1 MTAMGSD
8 VKVSVIV
15 EQIKRGGAGTFL
27 AVDNLSAFTH
37 PSNFAARMA
46 SLRPAIRAAYEET
59 ANRTGRRRI
68 LEFLLFAGL
77 ALKDSADLALNL
89 QNESRH
95 GADALRDEAVAQE
108 VGLMIDL
115 LDALEAGDPAL
126 GKAILT
132 SEKERLEMIMA
143 PRQGKGVSLL
153 SAKAMGA
160 DTGSLRAW
168 IEYWAAFGKA
178 CNLRKLSRTIG
189 MEGVDYGVGVFYA
202 RCLWGA
208 NLVMM
213 NPSLAIFAL
222 EDDIQLNRAIDHMV
236 FEFGDA
242 ALPEEFV
249 RRGTAIAGL
258 KARIALRAV
267 WLLEGKGRISFQV
280 QPSTYVTNENLL
292 EDVRPLMNRFDAE
305 ALAYDEELFLD
316 EVMGPEEIAARKGRT
331 HVFFKV
337 DGSRPATYGKVQ
349 ELAQAQLDG
358 GKLDLAEGDSEGLI
372 EAMLSGWEDPAT
384 GRKIAA
390 NCNITVN
397 GFVSDVLP
405 GALCQFRGHAKARE
419 KGIPLSHSIIT
430 RMGGRV
436 EGLGIRWF
444 AIQAVVKGL
453 REQGKDGQADE
464 VAAKIGGEFDHAKN
478 GTLDLPELRALAR
491 EAGLVLAE
499 EVAPEEYAKHRGNLF
514 PTDDAIRITAEAI
527 TKRSH
532 YILEALKGCAAMK
545 DAGAE
550 PWETLLLQASMRGPY
565 KGRYP
570 HVVEIVAPSDTVA
583 QGHFPNAA
591 KDVEEFEGFEADP
604 TAIDRP
610 VDPVLA
616 DQLDCSVVGEEWAG
630 AYEVSPAQA
639 ELLSKLGIYDPAWGD
654 RGIEFE
660 TFVTRPFPQ
669 QTLFG
674 KVFPMDRIPR
684 TKAEN
689 EAVEKGFVGDFNALG
704 RTMLE
709 RNDREAYK
717 RTQLGILADAV
728 MDAST
733 AGGTFERIG
742 DAAASALGTVTGP
755 EAGRYTFAFDT
766 LVEANGEI
774 HLLAASTQREI
785 DPDTFQ
791 ATAFSPVDEIVT
803 FYDPD
808 ATPAGRQML
817 RAEERTLLSTPKGR
831 RIAVQVT
838 RLDPASAQTLLE
850 GVLAGAAIPEA
861 LVEAVGRRA

>member
-1 MTAMGSD
+1 LDS
-8 VKVSVIV
+8 KVGLIV
-15 EQIKRGGAGTFL
+15 EQIKRGGVGTFQ

-37 PSNFAARMA
+37 PSNFSERMA
-46 SLRPAIRAAYEET
+46 SLRSAIRAEYEG
-59 ANRTGRRRI
+59 AASRADRRRI

-77 ALKDSADLALNL
+77 ALKDSEDLALNL
-89 QNESRH
+89 QNASRH
-95 GADALRDEAVAQE
+95 GADALSDDAMEREAEAT
-108 VGLMIDL
+108 LDL
-115 LDALEAGDPAL
+115 LDELEAGDPTL
-126 GKAILT
+126 GESILA

-153 SAKAMGA
+153 SAKAMDA
-160 DTGSLRAW
+160 DTRSLRAW
-168 IEYWAAFGKA
+168 IEYWAAFGKG

-222 EDDIQLNRAIDHMV
+222 EDDIQLNRSIDHMV
-236 FEFGDA
+236 FEFGDVA
-242 ALPEEFV
+242 SPEEFV

-267 WLLEGKGRISFQV
+267 WLLAGKGRISFQV
-280 QPSTYVTNENLL
+280 QPSTYVTNEDLL
-292 EDVRPLMNRFDAE
+292 EDVRSLMNRFDAE
-305 ALAYDEELFLD
+305 ALAYDEELLLD
-316 EVMGPEEIAARKGRT
+316 EVMAPEEIEARKGRT

-349 ELAQAQLDG
+349 ALTLAQLDG
-358 GKLDLAEGDSEGLI
+358 GAADLAEGDSEGLI
-372 EAMLSGWEDPAT
+372 EAMLSGWEERTT
-384 GRKIAA
+384 GRGVAA

-405 GALCQFRGHAKARE
+405 GALCQFRGHAKARG
-419 KGIPLSHSIIT
+419 KGIPISHSIIT

-444 AIQAVVKGL
+444 AMQAVVNGL
-453 REQGKDGQADE
+453 REQGQGDRADE

-478 GTLDLPELRALAR
+478 GALDLPEFRALAR
-491 EAGLVLAE
+491 EAGFVLAE
-499 EVAPEEYAKHRGNLF
+499 EVRPEEYAKHRGELF

-532 YILEALKGCAAMK
+532 QILEALKGCVAMK
-545 DAGAE
+545 KAGAE

-570 HVVEIVAPSDTVA
+570 HVVEIVAPEDTVA

-616 DQLDCSVVGEEWAG
+616 DQLACSVVGEEWAK

-639 ELLSKLGIYDPAWGD
+639 ELLRTLGIYDPTWGD
-654 RGIEFE
+654 RGMAFE
-660 TFVTRPFPQ
+660 EFVTRPFPQ

-674 KVFPMDRIPR
+674 KVFPLDRIPR
-684 TKAEN
+684 TKEEN

-704 RTMLE
+704 RTLLE
-709 RNDREAYK
+709 RNEREAYK
-717 RTQLGILADAV
+717 RAQLAILADAV

-733 AGGTFERIG
+733 TGGTFERIG
-742 DAAASALGTVTGP
+742 EGVAPALGTLDGP
-755 EAGRYTFAFDT
+755 ESGTYTFAFDT

-774 HLLAASTQREI
+774 HLLATNAQREI
-785 DPDTFQ
+785 DPETFQ
-791 ATAFSPVDEIVT
+791 ATAFSPVEEIVT

-808 ATPAGRQML
+808 AAPGGRQML
-817 RAEERTLLSTPKGR
+817 RAEERALLSTPKDR
-831 RIAVQVT
+831 RIAVQIA
-838 RLDPASAQTLLE
+838 RLDSSAGRILLE
-850 GVLAGAAIPEA
+850 DVLADAAIPGA
-861 LVEAVGRRA
+861 LVEAVGGRA